1 MGLLWQGCEVPSDTL
16 HLPKEQ
22 CFLNN
27 YVQMTISQAGAATVL
42 PSVLMNIINSNE
54 PQLSAAAAIVCEP
67 RGASEKFILALNL
80 FQTVSNKWKKKI
92 VVGFFFCPL
101 SPFPDVFGVTNAG
114 VQLKRSIC

>member
-1 MGLLWQGCEVPSDTL
+1 
-16 HLPKEQ
+16 
-22 CFLNN
+22 
-27 YVQMTISQAGAATVL
+27 MTISQAGAATVL

-92 VVGFFFCPL
+92 VVGFFFVRSLL
-101 SPFPDVFGVTNAG
+101 SQMFLVSQMLECN
-114 VQLKRSIC
+114 